1 MKKERHHGKPHH
13 MHALT
18 KGSATHLYRHGHIN
32 KKTHDE
38 IVAEAERGMARAKK
52 AKA

>member
-1 MKKERHHGKPHH
+1 MSKKPHH

-18 KGSATHLYRHGHIN
+18 KGSATHLHREGHID

-38 IVAEAERGMARAKK
+38 IVKHAERGMKSARKSK
-52 AKA
+52 EREKE